1 MQKNTVIYIVIFIII
16 SFVVGY
22 RAGCQSAG
30 SRITIAERDRYRQ
43 IAAENKN
50 IKNQLENARKTIKK
64 LSKNYAE
71 IEAEYNNLRETIAD
85 SITDT
90 GEIAE
95 TIKKIRE
102 RNQQA
107 IDLLR

>member
-1 MQKNTVIYIVIFIII
+1 MQKNTVIYIVIFIIVA
-16 SFVVGY
+16 FTLGY

-30 SRITIAERDRYRQ
+30 SRVTIAERDRYRQ
-43 IAAENKN
+43 IAAENN
-50 IKNQLENARKTIKK
+50 RIKNQLENARETIGK

-85 SITDT
+85 SIDDT

-102 RNQQA
+102 RNQDA
-107 IDLLR
+107 INLLH

>member
-1 MQKNTVIYIVIFIII
+1 MQKNTVIYIFIII
-16 SFVVGY
+16 IVSFVVGY
-22 RAGCQSAG
+22 RSGCQSAG
-30 SRITIAERDRYRQ
+30 SRVTIAERDRYRQ
-43 IAAENKN
+43 IAAENN
-50 IKNQLENARKTIKK
+50 RIKNQLENARETIRK

-71 IEAEYNNLRETIAD
+71 IEAEYNNLRETIAN
-85 SITDT
+85 SIADT

-95 TIKKIRE
+95 TIEKIRE